1 MRGMVA
7 LLESKYMK
15 LQEILMEMNTVVI
28 AFSGGVD
35 STFLLKVALDTL
47 GRENVLAV
55 TADSETYPFEE
66 LEDAVKLA
74 KQLGAKHEV
83 IQTSELDIPGY
94 SENTS
99 NRCYFCKKS
108 LFEHLVPIMQAHK
121 YQNIAF
127 GLIADDIGEHRPG
140 IKAAREYNVRGPLQE
155 ADLYKSEI
163 RELSQQMGLPTWDK
177 PSFAC
182 LSSRI
187 AYGEKITIEKLTR
200 IDRSEQV
207 IRSLGIRQVRVRTHG
222 EIARIEVEPK
232 EMAQLLA
239 YRQEITAKLQKFG
252 YTYVTMD
259 LTGYKSGSM
268 NKVLK
273 EAER

>member
-1 MRGMVA
+1 M
-7 LLESKYMK
+7 LELKYNK
-15 LQEILMEMNTVVI
+15 LQEILKEMETVVI

-35 STFLLKVALDTL
+35 STFLLKAALDTL

-66 LEDAVKLA
+66 LQEAIKLVE
-74 KQLGAKHEV
+74 QLGAKHEV
-83 IQTSELDIPGY
+83 IQTSELNIPGY

-108 LFEHLVPIMQAHK
+108 LFQHLVPIMEEHN
-121 YQNIAF
+121 YNNVAF
-127 GLIADDIGEHRPG
+127 GLIADDLGEHRPG
-140 IKAAREYNVRGPLQE
+140 TKAAKEYNVRGPLQE

-187 AYGEKITIEKLTR
+187 AYGEHITIEKLKR
-200 IDRSEQV
+200 IDQSEQA
-207 IRSLGIRQVRVRTHG
+207 IRAIGIRQVRVRTHG
-222 EIARIEVEPK
+222 EIARIEVEPQ
-232 EMAQLLA
+232 EMQHLLEH
-239 YRQEITAKLQKFG
+239 YQEITAKLKEYG

-268 NKVLK
+268 NKVLQ
-273 EAER
+273 EVMR